1 MWKASIHF
9 AHFIS
14 SSNEGSNPL
23 SLLRA
28 LHMVKQFAQH
38 RLLHKL
44 FDRVWYGLTV
54 QQFDIFQTGW
64 NFVAQQADSVTV

>member
-1 MWKASIHF
+1 
-9 AHFIS
+9 
-14 SSNEGSNPL
+14 
-23 SLLRA
+23 
-28 LHMVKQFAQH
+28 MVKQFAQH